1 MSKSTPNK
9 DLIGKGLRSLLQ
21 NMDADFKNPAG
32 KVQPAAIEKAIA
44 INRIALTN
52 IIVNPKNPRK
62 DFDEK
67 ALQEL
72 AQSLKMHDLI
82 QPITVAQLTNG
93 KFQLIAGERRFR
105 AAKIAG
111 LTDVPAYIRL
121 GNDKELLELALLE
134 NLQRVDLNEIE
145 VALSYQRM
153 MDELNYTQEQVAER
167 MGKDRSTVSNYIRL
181 LELPPA
187 IQAALRNGSLS
198 VSLAKLLIGKEVDK
212 QLFLLKEIIEKG
224 LTVRQTEALIK
235 NLTPAAGSKNTSNT
249 SHPNQ
254 LSPVYQRLENKLKD
268 HFGTQVQLQHQ
279 KNGSGKITISYN
291 DLNALVYGVLAVPVA
306 TYVYNNDLYTKTKFA
321 YEARIQEAN
330 GDNSNVIKIDPTLKN
345 LSAGSLQSYRNIFRK
360 NRDYSI
366 MWFILAWGINVV
378 DASVSG
384 HLKEFDVSNN
394 LTMKMAPM
402 RSDAFQ
408 QAGLSLQFNW
418 KYTK

>member
-1 MSKSTPNK
+1 MSKSTPSK

-21 NMDADFKNPAG
+21 NMDAEYKNPAG
-32 KVQPAAIEKAIA
+32 KVQPAAIEKAVA
-44 INRIALTN
+44 INRIALTD
-52 IIVNPKNPRK
+52 IVVNPKNPRK

-111 LTDVPAYIRL
+111 LKDLPAYTRL

-212 QLFLLKEIIEKG
+212 QLYLLKEITEKG

-235 NLTPAAGSKNTSNT
+235 QLATGSGKKQGASAGNNS
-249 SHPNQ
+249 NQ

-291 DLNALVYGVLAVPVA
+291 DLNALNKVLDAMQV
-306 TYVYNNDLYTKTKFA
+306 
-321 YEARIQEAN
+321 
-330 GDNSNVIKIDPTLKN
+330 
-345 LSAGSLQSYRNIFRK
+345 
-360 NRDYSI
+360 SI
-366 MWFILAWGINVV
+366 
-378 DASVSG
+378 S
-384 HLKEFDVSNN
+384 
-394 LTMKMAPM
+394 
-402 RSDAFQ
+402 
-408 QAGLSLQFNW
+408 
-418 KYTK
+418 

>member
-21 NMDADFKNPAG
+21 NMDAEYKNPAG
-32 KVQPAAIEKAIA
+32 KVQPAAIEKAVA
-44 INRIALTN
+44 TNRIALTE
-52 IIVNPKNPRK
+52 IIINPKNPRK

-72 AQSLKMHDLI
+72 AHSLKMHDLI
-82 QPITVAQLTNG
+82 QPITVAKLTNG
-93 KFQLIAGERRFR
+93 KYQLIAGERRFR

-111 LTDVPAYIRL
+111 LKDIPAYTRL

-187 IQAALRNGSLS
+187 IQAAVRNGSLS

-235 NLTPAAGSKNTSNT
+235 QINPIAGSKKIAIELNKQ
-249 SHPNQ
+249 Q

-279 KNGSGKITISYN
+279 KNGSGKITIGYN
-291 DLNALVYGVLAVPVA
+291 DLNAL
-306 TYVYNNDLYTKTKFA
+306 N
-321 YEARIQEAN
+321 
-330 GDNSNVIKIDPTLKN
+330 KILD
-345 LSAGSLQSYRNIFRK
+345 AMQV
-360 NRDYSI
+360 SI
-366 MWFILAWGINVV
+366 
-378 DASVSG
+378 S
-384 HLKEFDVSNN
+384 
-394 LTMKMAPM
+394 
-402 RSDAFQ
+402 
-408 QAGLSLQFNW
+408 
-418 KYTK
+418 

>member
-1 MSKSTPNK
+1 MSKSTPSK

-21 NMDADFKNPAG
+21 NMDAEFKNPAG
-32 KVQPAAIEKAIA
+32 KVRPAAIEKAVA
-44 INRIALTN
+44 INRIALTD
-52 IIVNPKNPRK
+52 IVVNPKNPRK
-62 DFDEK
+62 DFEEK

-111 LTDVPAYIRL
+111 LNDVPAYIRL

-198 VSLAKLLIGKEVDK
+198 VSLAKLLIGKDVDK
-212 QLFLLKEIIEKG
+212 QLFLLKEITEKG

-235 NLTPAAGSKNTSNT
+235 NLTSASGSKQAANAVNK
-249 SHPNQ
+249 NQ

-268 HFGTQVQLQHQ
+268 HFGTQVALQHQ

-291 DLNALVYGVLAVPVA
+291 DLNSL
-306 TYVYNNDLYTKTKFA
+306 N
-321 YEARIQEAN
+321 
-330 GDNSNVIKIDPTLKN
+330 KILD
-345 LSAGSLQSYRNIFRK
+345 AMQV
-360 NRDYSI
+360 SI
-366 MWFILAWGINVV
+366 
-378 DASVSG
+378 S
-384 HLKEFDVSNN
+384 
-394 LTMKMAPM
+394 
-402 RSDAFQ
+402 
-408 QAGLSLQFNW
+408 
-418 KYTK
+418 

>member
-1 MSKSTPNK
+1 
-9 DLIGKGLRSLLQ
+9 
-21 NMDADFKNPAG
+21 
-32 KVQPAAIEKAIA
+32 
-44 INRIALTN
+44 
-52 IIVNPKNPRK
+52 
-62 DFDEK
+62 
-67 ALQEL
+67 
-72 AQSLKMHDLI
+72 MHDLI

-111 LTDVPAYIRL
+111 LTDIPAYIRL

-212 QLFLLKEIIEKG
+212 QLFLLKEIMEKG

-235 NLTPAAGSKNTSNT
+235 NLTPAAGTKNTTTASAQ
-249 SHPNQ
+249 NQ

-268 HFGTQVQLQHQ
+268 HFSAQVQLHHQ

-291 DLNALVYGVLAVPVA
+291 DLNAL
-306 TYVYNNDLYTKTKFA
+306 N
-321 YEARIQEAN
+321 
-330 GDNSNVIKIDPTLKN
+330 KILD
-345 LSAGSLQSYRNIFRK
+345 AMQV
-360 NRDYSI
+360 SI
-366 MWFILAWGINVV
+366 
-378 DASVSG
+378 S
-384 HLKEFDVSNN
+384 
-394 LTMKMAPM
+394 
-402 RSDAFQ
+402 
-408 QAGLSLQFNW
+408 
-418 KYTK
+418 